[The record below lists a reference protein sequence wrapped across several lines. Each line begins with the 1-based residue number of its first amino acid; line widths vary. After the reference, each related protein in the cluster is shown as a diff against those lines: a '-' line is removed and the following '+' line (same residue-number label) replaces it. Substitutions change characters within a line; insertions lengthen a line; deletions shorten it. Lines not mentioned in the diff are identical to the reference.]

1 MKKFVIFLSILLVI
15 KVGTFA
21 QKQIKYYRVDSVK
34 AIKGEIVDI
43 TSEKSYH
50 KRDFTVIYLKEKKS
64 GEIYR
69 VEVSPQWFF
78 NMDLMK
84 GSKIEVIGS
93 YCRMEDDK
101 HLLMTRSITFQGE
114 LHQFRDKYGFPLWRG
129 KRKYMK
135 PGGKGRMRRRGQH

>member
-1 MKKFVIFLSILLVI
+1 MKTFVIFLTLLLSI
-15 KVGTFA
+15 KVGIFA
-21 QKQIKYYRVDSVK
+21 QEPIKYYRVDSVK
-34 AIKGEIVDI
+34 TIKGEVINI

-69 VEVSPQWFF
+69 VEVSPEWFF

-84 GSKIEVIGS
+84 GSKIEVTGS
-93 YCRMEDDK
+93 HCRMEDDT

-114 LHQFRDKYGFPLWRG
+114 IYQFRDKYGFPLWRG
-129 KRKYMK
+129 KGKYMK
-135 PGGKGRMRRRGQH
+135 PGDKGGMRRRGRH

>member
-1 MKKFVIFLSILLVI
+1 MKTFGIFLSLLLSI
-15 KVGTFA
+15 KVGIFA
-21 QKQIKYYRVDSVK
+21 QEPIKYYRVDSVK
-34 AIKGEIVDI
+34 TIKGEVINI

-69 VEVSPQWFF
+69 VEVSPEWFF

-84 GSKIEVIGS
+84 GSKIEVTGS
-93 YCRMEDDK
+93 YCLMEDDK

-114 LHQFRDKYGFPLWRG
+114 IYQFRDKYGFPLWRG
-129 KRKYMK
+129 KGKYMK
-135 PGGKGRMRRRGQH
+135 PGGKGGMRRRGRH